1 MSDFKVTRYKL
12 RTSGMTVRG
21 PEEPFS
27 IVFLSDLHN
36 KSYGKGN
43 ERLLQE
49 IRSQDPEAVLIGGDL
64 LTSADPPQMEAAL
77 DLMKEL
83 TRWYPIYAVNG
94 NHEQRLKEQTEKY
107 GDAYDYYSQAVRS
120 FGVHLLENTSEY
132 AEFCR
137 MPFRIWGYELP
148 LDYYRRGRSFTL
160 MTEQVTEVL
169 GAPKEGC
176 CNVLLAHNPVYFDT
190 YAAWGAN
197 LTLSGHL
204 HGGIVRLPLLGGV
217 ISPQMKL
224 IPDYTRG
231 CYTKENHRKI
241 VGAGLG
247 SHTIPIRIN
256 NPPELV
262 VIDVMN

>member
-12 RTSGMTVRG
+12 RASGMDVRG

-107 GDAYDYYSQAVRS
+107 GDAYDHYSQAVRS

-160 MTEQVTEVL
+160 MAEQVTEVL

-190 YAAWGAN
+190 YAAWGAD

-217 ISPQMKL
+217 ISPQMTL
-224 IPDYTRG
+224 FPDYTRG
-231 CYTKENHRKI
+231 CYTKENHRMI

>member
-1 MSDFKVTRYKL
+1 
-12 RTSGMTVRG
+12 
-21 PEEPFS
+21 
-27 IVFLSDLHN
+27 
-36 KSYGKGN
+36 
-43 ERLLQE
+43 
-49 IRSQDPEAVLIGGDL
+49 
-64 LTSADPPQMEAAL
+64 
-77 DLMKEL
+77 
-83 TRWYPIYAVNG
+83 
-94 NHEQRLKEQTEKY
+94 
-107 GDAYDYYSQAVRS
+107 
-120 FGVHLLENTSEY
+120 
-132 AEFCR
+132 

-148 LDYYRRGRSFTL
+148 LDYYRRGRNFTL
-160 MTEQVTEVL
+160 MTEQVTEAL

-190 YAAWGAN
+190 YAAWGAD

-224 IPDYTRG
+224 FPDYTRG
-231 CYTKENHRKI
+231 CYTKENHRMI

>member
-1 MSDFKVTRYKL
+1 
-12 RTSGMTVRG
+12 
-21 PEEPFS
+21 
-27 IVFLSDLHN
+27 
-36 KSYGKGN
+36 
-43 ERLLQE
+43 
-49 IRSQDPEAVLIGGDL
+49 
-64 LTSADPPQMEAAL
+64 
-77 DLMKEL
+77 
-83 TRWYPIYAVNG
+83 
-94 NHEQRLKEQTEKY
+94 
-107 GDAYDYYSQAVRS
+107 
-120 FGVHLLENTSEY
+120 
-132 AEFCR
+132 
-137 MPFRIWGYELP
+137 
-148 LDYYRRGRSFTL
+148 
-160 MTEQVTEVL
+160 MTEQVTEAL

-190 YAAWGAN
+190 YAAWGAD

-224 IPDYTRG
+224 FPDYTRG
-231 CYTKENHRKI
+231 CHTKENHRMI